1 MEDSSMIFNRV
12 ERLVGRD
19 GISRLSSARV
29 IVFGVGGVGSWTV
42 EALVRSGVGH
52 VTIVDAD
59 TVAVSNINRQLP
71 ATTRTVGED
80 KVGVMRRR
88 MLEINSD
95 VDIKAISRRY
105 TEETADDFPL
115 TDYDYVVDAID
126 SLADK
131 ALLIHRATSL
141 KVPLVS
147 SMGAALK
154 MDPTRIRVA
163 EFRNVK
169 GCRLA
174 AALRRKFKHTGLY
187 PARKFRCVYSDEL
200 LPNLGCDEDTSGAKT
215 YGKIAVNGAMCHIT
229 AIFGMMLAGL
239 IIEDIVRRK

>member
-1 MEDSSMIFNRV
+1 MIFNRV
-12 ERLVGRD
+12 ERLVGKD
-19 GISRLSSARV
+19 GMSRLASARV

-88 MLEINSD
+88 MLEINPD
-95 VDIKAISRRY
+95 ADINIIARRY
-105 TEETADDFPL
+105 TAETAGDFLL

-131 ALLIHRATSL
+131 ALLIHRTTSQ

-200 LPNLGCDEDTSGAKT
+200 LPNLGSDEDTSGAKT

-229 AIFGMMLAGL
+229 AIFGMTLAGL
-239 IIEDIVRRK
+239 VIEDIVREK

>member
-1 MEDSSMIFNRV
+1 MIFNRV
-12 ERLVGRD
+12 ERLVGEE
-19 GISRLSSARV
+19 GLSRLSSAKV

-71 ATTRTVGED
+71 ATTLTVGEV
-80 KVGVMRRR
+80 KVEVLRRR
-88 MLEINSD
+88 MLEINPD
-95 VDIKAISRRY
+95 VDIKAIPCRF
-105 TEETADDFPL
+105 TADSVADFRL
-115 TDYDYVVDAID
+115 EDYDYVVDAID

-131 ALLIHRATSL
+131 ALLIHEATSR

-163 EFRNVK
+163 EFRDVR

-174 AALRRKFKHTGLY
+174 AALRRKFKHTGMY

-200 LPNLGCDEDTSGAKT
+200 LPNLGCGEDSSGAMT
-215 YGKIAVNGAMCHIT
+215 YGKIAVNGALCHVT

-239 IIEDIVRRK
+239 VISDITRRK